1 MRPSNSYRFDPCG
14 DNGGVI
20 HVDQVMCSPCTAQG
34 FCRLGLKN
42 ARFDAETVS
51 MEMEASC
58 AAVNSGA
65 DGIAH
70 GGWTASILDDACG
83 FLMIYAGR
91 WNVTKSLDVRFVRP
105 SPTDRPL
112 IVRSR
117 LVDHMGDRWRI
128 AGEIV
133 LADTGVKLASA
144 TGIFVEP
151 AEGHFERAA
160 EL

>member
-1 MRPSNSYRFDPCG
+1 MRLSNSYHFDPSG

-20 HVDQVMCSPCTAQG
+20 PADQVMCSPCTVQG

-51 MEMEASC
+51 MELDATC
-58 AAVNSGA
+58 TAVNSGA
-65 DGIAH
+65 EGIAH
-70 GGWTASILDDACG
+70 GGWTASVLDDACG

-91 WNVTKSLDVRFVRP
+91 WNVTKSLEVRFVRP
-105 SPTDRPL
+105 IPIDRTL

-151 AEGHFERAA
+151 TDGHFERAA